1 MDWFCSFYH
10 PLTATFSKSKNK
22 KKKPW
27 LSRYLCVSRLPN
39 SLLLSFRSQKLNFAQ
54 HFPLIT
60 ISTSAHTEP
69 SFALSLP
76 LCQLLLPC
84 SPAPGVA
91 LPLSKPE
98 YCPLP
103 TMQPVT
109 QPELSSNAVSNF
121 LVILE
126 PSCQQGWEEVRDP
139 AYSLHHSNPSFAL
152 ILQWFFQNLNRMWCN
167 RTNTLLNAAD
177 REQSTNY
184 LKWSPRPFLVW
195 PQP

>member
-10 PLTATFSKSKNK
+10 PLTATFSKK

-54 HFPLIT
+54 HFPLNT

-84 SPAPGVA
+84 SRAPGVA

-98 YCPLP
+98 YCPSPLCNQSLSP
-103 TMQPVT
+103 NFLLTLFQISWSSWSLLANKVEKRYGT
-109 QPELSSNAVSNF
+109 QPTVST
-121 LVILE
+121 ILIH
-126 PSCQQGWEEVRDP
+126 PS
-139 AYSLHHSNPSFAL
+139 H
-152 ILQWFFQNLNRMWCN
+152 
-167 RTNTLLNAAD
+167 
-177 REQSTNY
+177 
-184 LKWSPRPFLVW
+184 
-195 PQP
+195 